1 MSIDEANERRGLS
14 AVPDTTVIRESITM
28 GLYITISLL
37 AVLSAQPD
45 SEAIGA
51 ALTIIWGTTL
61 GLGLAHWLAFQLTA
75 RLFSGERLASHDR
88 TAMVGQA
95 ATAVGVAALASAPLF
110 LSEDDGLAL
119 SRLVLAAL
127 IGLFAFGAARRHG
140 GSVGR
145 AAIYASV
152 VVVIALSVAIGKYLI
167 TGH

>member
-1 MSIDEANERRGLS
+1 
-14 AVPDTTVIRESITM
+14 
-28 GLYITISLL
+28 
-37 AVLSAQPD
+37 
-45 SEAIGA
+45 
-51 ALTIIWGTTL
+51 
-61 GLGLAHWLAFQLTA
+61 
-75 RLFSGERLASHDR
+75 
-88 TAMVGQA
+88 MVGQA